1 MPDSRPP
8 RRLRSLQPRYR
19 WTVRSK
25 WCNCGGSAPASGG
38 ALACRCSHITL
49 PDHSEA
55 ILVVATGRA
64 GPDLSLDE
72 RVSRLLAGNDQP
84 VAAFTA
90 DGKLID
96 ATPAAASFLR
106 GKQSLAALEI
116 AAMAAEAARTGH
128 AEGSAAHCSVRI
140 DRIGGGPA
148 TVLLA
153 AFSELS
159 ETEKL
164 VAAAAETSGTSS
176 TAVDEPAASDPAVS
190 DVLPADAVEAAAAE
204 IAAAANA
211 IDAAVPTVP
220 EPVEAAPQEIAPR
233 EPIAMAAPEPG
244 VVTPAAEPVAGAADE
259 PEATAAPTPAI
270 AATLDPMLP
279 SAAEPPLQSA
289 ERRHPLRFV
298 WQIDAEGRFTLES
311 EEFVALV
318 GPATAHALGRPWPEI
333 ANELGLDPEQ
343 RILQALATHD
353 TWSGLTVS
361 WPVDGAPD
369 RLMVE
374 LSGLPAFD
382 RGRQFRGYRG
392 FGVCRDIARLNAVA
406 LMRDPSGHA
415 PADPAPVAAPAENDL
430 SPPATAPGGEADA
443 PTLSSVEHHA
453 FYELSRRL
461 THHLNNDEALDLV
474 VAQSD
479 SLLSPAGDMRQL
491 FDRLPVGVLIYRLEQ
506 LIYANRAFLQATG
519 HDSLDELIEAG
530 GLDSLLMTPDSAS
543 FEAAP
548 GKPFALTIITRD
560 HRDRIEVELIP
571 VLWENE
577 AAHALLIQSPAE
589 PAQAQAAQIH
599 GIAELQAVLDTAT
612 DGIVVLDRAGSI
624 LSANRRAE
632 ALFGYDAR
640 ELSGRPFLELFAPES
655 VDVVTTYLDS
665 VRESSIE
672 SR

>member
-1 MPDSRPP
+1 MSWSGNGLPLLRDERIAPLAVSALPAWLWNMGASRILWANPTGAAIFGAVA
-8 RRLRSLQPRYR
+8 S
-19 WTVRSK
+19 SK
-25 WCNCGGSAPASGG
+25 VGMRQFDAGQPASAQIAQLAATLSLDGPQQVVQLRGFG
-38 ALACRCSHITL
+38 AGIGRPLACRCSHITL

-298 WQIDAEGRFTLES
+298 WQIDAEGRFTLE
-311 EEFVALV
+311 F
-318 GPATAHALGRPWPEI
+318 R
-333 ANELGLDPEQ
+333 
-343 RILQALATHD
+343 RICRARRAC
-353 TWSGLTVS
+353 
-361 WPVDGAPD
+361 DGSCSRA
-369 RLMVE
+369 
-374 LSGLPAFD
+374 
-382 RGRQFRGYRG
+382 
-392 FGVCRDIARLNAVA
+392 AVA
-406 LMRDPSGHA
+406 
-415 PADPAPVAAPAENDL
+415 
-430 SPPATAPGGEADA
+430 
-443 PTLSSVEHHA
+443 
-453 FYELSRRL
+453 
-461 THHLNNDEALDLV
+461 
-474 VAQSD
+474 
-479 SLLSPAGDMRQL
+479 GD
-491 FDRLPVGVLIYRLEQ
+491 
-506 LIYANRAFLQATG
+506 
-519 HDSLDELIEAG
+519 
-530 GLDSLLMTPDSAS
+530 
-543 FEAAP
+543 
-548 GKPFALTIITRD
+548 
-560 HRDRIEVELIP
+560 
-571 VLWENE
+571 
-577 AAHALLIQSPAE
+577 
-589 PAQAQAAQIH
+589 
-599 GIAELQAVLDTAT
+599 
-612 DGIVVLDRAGSI
+612 
-624 LSANRRAE
+624 
-632 ALFGYDAR
+632 R
-640 ELSGRPFLELFAPES
+640 E
-655 VDVVTTYLDS
+655 
-665 VRESSIE
+665 
-672 SR
+672 